1 MFLPELSINNGLPHI
16 TIAGIGG
23 AGIHII
29 HELSKL
35 SLPVDLVAMDSSTST
50 LESTPGLKSVRLGS
64 KTSRGMGCGANTE
77 AGSQA
82 AHVSRNEIA
91 IAIEGTEL
99 LILVAGLG
107 GGVGSGGITVVADIA
122 RQLKIPT
129 ICFVTKPFRF
139 EGLKRITI
147 ANTVISDLER
157 DSQGVLSIDHDKLQ
171 SYLPKNISLIDAMKV
186 GSQHLQQFIEQ
197 LLHVVQVNSLIN
209 VDFADILSLF
219 RTTGKF
225 AMGVV
230 GSSGGENIKE
240 LIHQAIYHPLTSIDS
255 PYRATG
261 VLVFAEAGENF
272 NLDNLNQ
279 ATDYIDE
286 ISDERTEVILGINSM
301 TGSHP
306 LTITVLATGI
316 RLVENGPVMLAF
328 PDIRGRQPW

>member
-1 MFLPELSINNGLPHI
+1 MFLPALDINSDLPRI

-23 AGIHII
+23 AGIHIV

-35 SLPVDLVAMDSSTST
+35 SLPVDLIAMDSSAAT
-50 LESTPGLKSVRLGS
+50 LESAPDLKSVRLGPS
-64 KTSRGMGCGANTE
+64 TTRGMGCGASIE

-82 AHVSRNEIA
+82 AHASHSEIA
-91 IAIEGTEL
+91 NALTGAEL
-99 LILVAGLG
+99 LLLVAGLG

-122 RQLKIPT
+122 KQMKIPT

-139 EGLKRITI
+139 EGLKRATI

-157 DSQGVLSIDHDKLQ
+157 ETQGLLCIDHDKLQ
-171 SYLPKNISLIDAMKV
+171 SYLPKNVSLIDAMKV

-197 LLHVVQVNSLIN
+197 LLHVVQANSLIN

-219 RTTGKF
+219 RTAGKF

-230 GSSGGENIKE
+230 GSLDGANIKE
-240 LIHQAIYHPLTSIDS
+240 LVHQAIHNPLTCIDT
-255 PYRATG
+255 PWKATG
-261 VLVFAEAGENF
+261 ILVFAEAGEDF
-272 NLDNLNQ
+272 NLDNLSH

-301 TGSHP
+301 TGNHP

-316 RLVENGPVMLAF
+316 KPVESDSGILAF
-328 PDIRGRQPW
+328 PHIKGRQQW